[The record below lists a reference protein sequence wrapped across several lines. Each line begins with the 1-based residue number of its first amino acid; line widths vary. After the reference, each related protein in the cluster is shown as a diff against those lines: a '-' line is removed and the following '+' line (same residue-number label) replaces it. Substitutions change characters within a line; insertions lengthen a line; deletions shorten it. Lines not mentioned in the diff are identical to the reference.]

1 MNATAAPRRQHVVM
15 LLLNPYTN
23 DSRVEKEAASL
34 RDAGYRVTIVAL
46 ADEALPTNEVRD
58 GVSVRRVERPR
69 WPPLVRFVV
78 HRRRVARALRR
89 LRPDIIHAHD
99 TETLDVAGSVG
110 RALGVPVVY
119 DGHEL
124 WLERVRRDRSA
135 LYWSLT
141 RWYYG
146 RVERRFLPLA
156 AAWITVS
163 APIARHLERTYG
175 LDDVAVV
182 PNYPDLAAP
191 SAPRDLRSLPG
202 AEGIVADAPLVLYVG
217 NATAGR
223 GLEQLVAAM
232 ARIPGAH
239 LALLGA
245 AGHPELV
252 LREARRRGVEERVH
266 VLPRVPTEEVVAY
279 ATSATVG
286 VSPVPPTSLSYRYSL
301 PNKLFQYMQAG
312 LPVVASDFPQVRE
325 VIEETGAGITVDA
338 RNVDALAGAIRTY
351 TEDAERSATDGGRGR
366 EAVRRRFNWSAAEAL
381 LLAIYR
387 RVSTGGG

>member
-1 MNATAAPRRQHVVM
+1 M

-23 DSRVEKEAASL
+23 DSRVEREASSL
-34 RDAGYRVTIVAL
+34 HDAGYRVTILAL
-46 ADEALPTNEVRD
+46 ADDALPGEEVRD
-58 GVSVRRVERPR
+58 GVSVRRVARPR

-89 LRPDIIHAHD
+89 LNPDIIHAHD
-99 TETLDVAGSVG
+99 TETLDVAGTVG
-110 RALGVPVVY
+110 SALGVPVVY

-124 WLERVRRDRSA
+124 WLERVRRERSA
-135 LYWSLT
+135 LYWALT

-146 RVERRFLPLA
+146 RVERRFLPTA

-175 LDDVAVV
+175 LDEVAVV

-191 SAPRDLRSLPG
+191 ATPRDLRSLPG
-202 AEGIVADAPLVLYVG
+202 AEGIAADAPLVLYIG

-232 ARIPGAH
+232 ARVPDAE

-245 AGHPELV
+245 AEHPELV
-252 LREARRRGVEERVH
+252 WREARRRGVTDRVH
-266 VLPRVPTEEVVAY
+266 VLPRVPPDEVVAY
-279 ATSATVG
+279 AATATVG

-325 VIEETGAGITVDA
+325 VIGESGAGVTVDA
-338 RNVDALAGAIRTY
+338 RDVGALAEAIRTY
-351 TEDAERSATDGGRGR
+351 TEDPERGAADGDRGR
-366 EAVRRRFNWSAAEAL
+366 EAVRQRFNWSTAEAVL
-381 LLAIYR
+381 LDIYR
-387 RVSTGGG
+387 RVSG